1 MQCKRK
7 WLPVWQRVELVE
19 LCLECGM
26 SRRQAAAWR
35 RVSVSTVQY
44 WVDRFAQA
52 SEAERASGAWA
63 EDRPSTPQRQPALS
77 SEAVHNRVCEAR
89 RRTGWG
95 PRLIASELG
104 MAHATVSRCLQ
115 RRGMSRMARA
125 PREQVRRFEW
135 PCPGDLLQMDT
146 KRLARFSSPGHAVTG
161 DRYRTAKE
169 KRQRVGWE
177 FCHTLID
184 DHSRLAHTEVLGDEK
199 AETVTAF
206 VARALEVFAAHG
218 ITAKRLQT
226 DNAWAYVHNRSLRDL
241 LDQQG
246 IQHRRIPPRTPKR
259 NGKVERYQQTLARE
273 WAYGQRCRNSDAR
286 TTALPI
292 WLQHYNYTR
301 NHSSLSNRPPISRV
315 RNDPRHNTYRLLA
328 LARNLFARHH
338 RGGTPDAS
346 IPLPPSFVR
355 SVLSIRIR

>member
-19 LCLECGM
+19 LCLEQGM

-35 RVSVSTVQY
+35 HVSVSTVQY
-44 WVDRFAQA
+44 WVKRFGQA
-52 SEAERASGAWA
+52 SAAEKASGAWA
-63 EDRPSTPQRQPALS
+63 QDRPCTPHHQPARS
-77 SEAVHNRVCEAR
+77 SREIHDRVCQAR
-89 RRTGWG
+89 LRTGWG

-104 MAHATVSRCLQ
+104 MAHATVSRCLA
-115 RRGMSRMARA
+115 RRGMSRMPTA
-125 PREQVRRFEW
+125 PREEVRRFEW

-146 KRLARFSSPGHAVTG
+146 KRLARFDRPGHAVTG
-161 DRYRTAKE
+161 DRYRSAKE

-184 DHSRLAHTEVLGDEK
+184 DHTRVAHTEVLPDEK

-206 VARALEVFAAHG
+206 VARALAVFAGHG
-218 ITAKRLQT
+218 ITTIKRIQT
-226 DNAWAYVHNRSLRDL
+226 DNAWTYIHNRSLKEL
-241 LDQQG
+241 LRAHG

-273 WAYGQRCRNSDAR
+273 WAYGQRYRNSDAR

-292 WLQHYNYTR
+292 WL
-301 NHSSLSNRPPISRV
+301 
-315 RNDPRHNTYRLLA
+315 
-328 LARNLFARHH
+328 
-338 RGGTPDAS
+338 
-346 IPLPPSFVR
+346 
-355 SVLSIRIR
+355 